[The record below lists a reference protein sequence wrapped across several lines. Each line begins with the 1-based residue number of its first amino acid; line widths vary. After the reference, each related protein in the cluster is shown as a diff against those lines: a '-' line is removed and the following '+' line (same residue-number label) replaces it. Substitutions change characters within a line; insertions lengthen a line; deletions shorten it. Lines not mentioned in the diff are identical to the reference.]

1 MFYHT
6 ADVFLNLCHSNIV
19 NPKLFYNGDVDIG
32 SLLNTFFA
40 NTWENDS
47 WPELEWFTNK
57 LYLFHYFS
65 FSFLFKSSIDT
76 FIYLQSIFSECWTFW
91 KW

>member
-1 MFYHT
+1 MTFKILHMFYYA

-47 WPELEWFTNK
+47 WGELEWFTNS
-57 LYLFHYFS
+57 LYLIF
-65 FSFLFKSSIDT
+65 FL
-76 FIYLQSIFSECWTFW
+76 
-91 KW
+91 